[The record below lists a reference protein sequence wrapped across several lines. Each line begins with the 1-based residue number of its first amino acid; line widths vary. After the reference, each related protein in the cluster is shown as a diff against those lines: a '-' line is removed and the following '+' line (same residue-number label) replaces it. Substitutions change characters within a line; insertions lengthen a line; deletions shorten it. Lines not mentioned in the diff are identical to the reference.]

1 MPGSDAIVPE
11 QSPIFI
17 IGTGR
22 SGTTLLRM
30 MLCAHPRIYLT
41 HEASFY
47 LWENAFPWKRGAE
60 AFLRYYAHSMHF
72 RWLRVAAEPVL
83 EGLSRPLTRERISAL
98 YTAIMRAKAAQH
110 EKERFGDKT
119 PSNSAHLAR
128 VFADYPDA
136 RVIRIVRDPR
146 GVLRSLSRMP
156 WGTRSII
163 AASAFCEKERKQV
176 APYRDRILEIRLEDL
191 LGTPRETMEQVLEF
205 VGEPWS
211 DQVLDHAAHLPVG
224 DDLPPVPWFQSA
236 ATKLGPPVVHWH
248 DYDAREIRL
257 IEHLNRKTMERFGYP
272 PRKLARE
279 PSRVSVFLR
288 WMADLPE
295 MARTLYYLARVAWGL
310 RNPERFGDRPARA
323 PFRKL
328 NPPSWALYPGFEMPE
343 PPPLL
348 PSWKNAFEEG
358 SQQEQVREQASPG

>member
-1 MPGSDAIVPE
+1 MSPHPRGHVPGSDAIVPE
-11 QSPIFI
+11 RSPIFV

-47 LWENAFPWKRGAE
+47 VWESVFPWKRGAE
-60 AFLRYYAHSMHF
+60 AFLRWYAHSFSF

-83 EGLSRPLTRERISAL
+83 QGLSRPLTREHISDL
-98 YTAIMRAKAAQH
+98 YTAVMRAKAAEH
-110 EKERFGDKT
+110 GKVRFGDKT
-119 PSNSAHLAR
+119 PSHAGNLPR
-128 VFADYPDA
+128 LFADYPDA

-146 GVLRSLSRMP
+146 GMLRSLSRMP
-156 WGTRSII
+156 WGTRSIV
-163 AASAFCEKERKQV
+163 AGSMLCGTERRQV
-176 APYRDRILEIRLEDL
+176 APFRDRILEIRLEDL
-191 LGTPRETMEQVLEF
+191 LEAPRETMEQVLGH

-236 ATKLGPPVVHWH
+236 ATKLGPPVKRWH

-257 IEHLNRKTMERFGYP
+257 LEYLNRKTMERFGFP
-272 PRKLARE
+272 PSELARE
-279 PSRVSVFLR
+279 PGRLSVFLR
-288 WMADLPE
+288 WVTDLPE
-295 MARTLYYLARVAWGL
+295 VVRFLYYFARVAWGS
-310 RNPERFGDRPARA
+310 RNLERFGDLPARA

-328 NPPSWALYPGFEMPE
+328 NPSAWALYPGFEMPL

-348 PSWKNAFEEG
+348 PGWKEAFEADA
-358 SQQEQVREQASPG
+358 QHPG